1 MPEFAEK
8 HARSSSLPPAG
19 FAPPGAQALKRAD
32 DGEQEQGRLNDP
44 AGSGHDIGRIPITLA
59 ARGGTEPEAVNQE
72 TDEERKKKKP
82 EAEDKPQESL
92 AEKKG
97 EDDQGCF
104 QILGSGKV
112 EPGRPAKFP
121 QVFGYTV
128 YDTSQIEKW
137 PSFVWKSTLEK
148 TDALGTSWQAYAT
161 PASEKGYKVTADDS
175 TNPVFQKYVLK
186 YPNYNYYVRVSPTA
200 AETIA
205 AAEQQHINDLSEG
218 WEITGEATA
227 KAINEVAKEEPD
239 TRADA
244 VSKVEAKLGKL
255 GNAIHSGLAKGGRL
269 EDSLK
274 PLLDNAA
281 RKSKEARDDSKKHDL
296 GLDYVMAD
304 DQKLRVLFEVN
315 EDFKLDKTKSSDVVN
330 LKSIVPDE
338 TKASGG

>member
-1 MPEFAEK
+1 MSQFAEK
-8 HARSSSLPPAG
+8 THRTIRLPQSGPLPVSAQGVKSLAAEDQRHFVLSSSAG
-19 FAPPGAQALKRAD
+19 H
-32 DGEQEQGRLNDP
+32 
-44 AGSGHDIGRIPITLA
+44 GHDIGRIPITLA
-59 ARGGTEPEAVNQE
+59 AQGGSEPEAVAEE
-72 TDEERKKKKP
+72 TDEERKKKPGVEEK
-82 EAEDKPQESL
+82 AQEPV
-92 AEKKG
+92 AKKKG
-97 EDDQGCF
+97 EDEQGCF

-112 EPGRPAKFP
+112 EPGRPPKFP
-121 QVFGYTV
+121 QIFGYTV
-128 YDTSQIEKW
+128 YDSSQIDKW
-137 PSFVWKSTLEK
+137 PSFIWKSTLEK

-175 TNPVFQKYVLK
+175 SNPVFQKYVLK

-200 AETIA
+200 AELIA

-255 GNAIHSGLAKGGRL
+255 GKAIHSGLAKGGRL

-281 RKSKEARDDSKKHDL
+281 KKSKEARDDSKKHDL

-304 DQKLRVLFEVN
+304 DQKKRVLFEVN
-315 EDFKLDKTKSSDVVN
+315 EDFKLDKTKSSDIIN

-338 TKASGG
+338 AKAAGG